1 MDVERITDELKGVK
15 PGKDFSVFLICLIIA
30 SVFWL
35 LNALTK
41 TYSTVIE
48 IPITYVNIPSDKILS
63 RVLPGKTN
71 AEIKGSGFR
80 LLSVTL
86 FNTPE
91 PIVID
96 YQKGN
101 LRKGFKRFESSFGP
115 DELRNQV
122 MNDIPSEVSLGTIS
136 LDSLKMVVEEKTL
149 WTVPVA
155 ADVIMEIEYPF
166 FINGIIEVEPNEIEV
181 AGANSIVNALDSI
194 RTIQLDMGVANKRL
208 VKDLELSFPNGVE
221 STINQ
226 VRVKIPID
234 EYTEGQMEIPIK
246 VTGLAKGQRLVLF
259 PPSVKATYLVGLTQ
273 YENISEDDFLFE
285 VDAKEIT
292 KGKTTLIVREKS
304 TNKKI
309 QLQDFKPHKVEFIL
323 KK

>member
-1 MDVERITDELKGVK
+1 MDVEKITDELKWVK

-41 TYSTVIE
+41 TYSAVIE

-63 RVLPGKTN
+63 RTLPSKTN
-71 AEIKGSGFR
+71 AEITGSGFR

-86 FNTPE
+86 FNAPE

-96 YQKGN
+96 YLKGN
-101 LRKGFKRFESSFGP
+101 LRKSFKRNESSFGP

-122 MNDIPSEVSLGTIS
+122 MNDIPPEVSLGTIS
-136 LDSLKMVVEEKTL
+136 LDSLKMVVEDKS
-149 WTVPVA
+149 VRMIPVA
-155 ADVIMEIEYPF
+155 ADLQMEIEYPF
-166 FINGIIEVEPNEIEV
+166 FLNGQIEVEPLEIEV
-181 AGANSIVNALDSI
+181 AGANSVVSSLDSI
-194 RTIQLDMGVANKRL
+194 RTVRLEMGKANKRL
-208 VKDLELSFPNGVE
+208 VKDLELDFPHGLE
-221 STINQ
+221 SKVKQ
-226 VRVKIPID
+226 VQVKIPID
-234 EYTEGQMEIPIK
+234 EYTEGQMEVPIK
-246 VTGLAKGQRLVLF
+246 ISGLPKGQKLVLF

-273 YENISEDDFLFE
+273 YETISEEDFTFE
-285 VDAKEIT
+285 VDANEII
-292 KGKTTLIVREKS
+292 KGRTTLIVREKAS
-304 TNKKI
+304 NEKI